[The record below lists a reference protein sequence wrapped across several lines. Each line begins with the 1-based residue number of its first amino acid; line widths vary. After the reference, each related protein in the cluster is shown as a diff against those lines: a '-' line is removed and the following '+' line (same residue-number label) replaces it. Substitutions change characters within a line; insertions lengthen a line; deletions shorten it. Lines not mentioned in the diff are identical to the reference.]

1 VPYKI
6 IVDLSHSEQVE
17 FPELALSED
26 DYDVDYIDK
35 NEVLDFDALEDYDI
49 LFIGNIQHT
58 KNKKTDKFTPNQL
71 KDIKRFVGEGGGF
84 LLTSGAGGDNNISMK
99 QGSIRV
105 LYKITGVKRFWNGK
119 ILEASSNFLVK
130 KKNVLITDLFS
141 HSITKGIT
149 ELVFPNCTFFNV
161 AEEEVEDII
170 LTSEKAAFEYHT
182 SDEMGDVG
190 QVPVCVVSKFY
201 NGRCVTIG
209 SSDWMKEDN
218 DFGLDAGDN
227 LKFLYNITKWL
238 SFEI

>member
-1 VPYKI
+1 MPYKI

-35 NEVLDFDALEDYDI
+35 NDVLDFDALEDYDI

-58 KNKKTDKFTPNQL
+58 KNKKTDKFTPDQL

-105 LYKITGVKRFWNGK
+105 LYKITGVRRFWNGK

-130 KKNVLITDLFS
+130 KKNVLITELFS

-149 ELVFPNCTFFNV
+149 ELVFPNCTFFNLT
-161 AEEEVEDII
+161 EEEVEDII
-170 LTSEKAAFEYHT
+170 STSEKAGFEYHYN
-182 SDEMGDVG
+182 DEVG
-190 QVPVCVVSKFY
+190 NVGKVPICVVSKFFR
-201 NGRCVTIG
+201 GRSVTVG
-209 SSDWMKEDN
+209 SSEWLLEDN

-227 LKFLYNITKWL
+227 LKFLDNIIKWL